1 MTRFAKSDIWSRTLR
16 SLAVVTTALGVC
28 LASPVHAASSKL
40 LDCPMRDVPFS
51 VESPVIDIM
60 LSDAAKAVI
69 EETAPGA
76 MQQLPSFLFGT
87 QAPTFSAIL
96 KLRNA
101 IGMFPALKSSDVTAL
116 NSALRAIPVTV
127 ADKKA
132 RCARYDDDRPK
143 FKLSKGETRVLLF
156 EKITGFRDS
165 PSVAAATAAFDA
177 LARRNGWAIVVSD
190 KGGAMHPAVLRQFD
204 VVVWN
209 NVSGDVLTLTQR
221 KAFRTFIE
229 NGGGFVGIH
238 GSAGDPEYF
247 WDWYADTLIGARFIG
262 HPNDPQFQ
270 DAQVVIEPS
279 ASGIGHKIDPRWTM
293 NDEWYSFAKSP
304 RLDGAHIVATLNE
317 ETYKPGTSR
326 FVETPL
332 AMGKD
337 HPIIW
342 TRCVGKGRSFYS
354 AIGHRPEIYSDDR
367 YLTLLEQGV
376 SWAAQRSGSSCSKG
390 KAR

>member
-1 MTRFAKSDIWSRTLR
+1 MTRLLKTDGWSRRFR
-16 SLAVVTTALGVC
+16 SVAVITTAVGVC
-28 LASPVHAASSKL
+28 LASPVHARSSKL
-40 LDCPMRDVPFS
+40 LDCPMRDAPFS
-51 VESPVIDIM
+51 IESPLIDIM

-69 EETAPGA
+69 EKSAPGA
-76 MQQLPSFLFGT
+76 MQQIPSFLSGT
-87 QAPTFSAIL
+87 KAPTFSAIL
-96 KLRNA
+96 KLSNV
-101 IGMFPALKSSDVTAL
+101 IGMSPALKSSNITAL
-116 NSALRAIPVTV
+116 NTALGNIPVTV
-127 ADKKA
+127 ADQEA

-143 FKLSKGETRVLLF
+143 FKLSKGKTRVLLF

-165 PSVAAATAAFDA
+165 PSVAAATAAFNA
-177 LARRNGWAIVVSD
+177 LARRNGWAIAVTD

-247 WDWYADTLIGARFIG
+247 WDWYPDRLIGARFIG
-262 HPNDPQFQ
+262 HPHDPQFQ

-279 ASGIGHKIDPRWTM
+279 ASGIGRKLGPHWTM

-304 RLDGAHIVATLNE
+304 RLDGAEIVATLNE
-317 ETYKPGTSR
+317 DTYKPGVSL

-332 AMGKD
+332 SMGKD
-337 HPIIW
+337 HPIVW

-354 AIGHRPEIYSDDR
+354 AIGHRPEVYSDDR
-367 YLTLLEQGV
+367 YLALLEQGV
-376 SWAAQRSGSSCSKG
+376 AWAAQRAGSSCLKDS
-390 KAR
+390 AQ